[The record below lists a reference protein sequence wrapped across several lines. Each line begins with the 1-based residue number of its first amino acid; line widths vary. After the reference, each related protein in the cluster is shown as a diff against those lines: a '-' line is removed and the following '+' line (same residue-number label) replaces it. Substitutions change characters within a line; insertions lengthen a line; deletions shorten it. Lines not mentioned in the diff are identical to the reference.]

1 MLARPFILQAEMLA
15 RICPRIASLSE
26 NIRQKTSSRVDTR
39 LVSVA
44 SESDRG
50 SIPLLS
56 YILMASINVHY
67 REVVKVHVFEPRY
80 RWMLRQALPPLSR
93 H

>member
-26 NIRQKTSSRVDTR
+26 NTRQKTSSRVDTR

-56 YILMASINVHY
+56 YNMKAHA
-67 REVVKVHVFEPRY
+67 RPEHP
-80 RWMLRQALPPLSR
+80 ALPPTTAQR
-93 H
+93 KQ

>member
-56 YILMASINVHY
+56 YTGIGARMA
-67 REVVKVHVFEPRY
+67 RL
-80 RWMLRQALPPLSR
+80 LRPIYQSSTTGTSCR
-93 H
+93 I

>member
-1 MLARPFILQAEMLA
+1 MQARPFILQAEMLA

-26 NIRQKTSSRVDTR
+26 NTRQKTSSRVDTR

-56 YILMASINVHY
+56 YRRCGTHFV
-67 REVVKVHVFEPRY
+67 
-80 RWMLRQALPPLSR
+80 
-93 H
+93 

>member
-26 NIRQKTSSRVDTR
+26 NTRHKTSSRVDTR

-56 YILMASINVHY
+56 YTPSATMGGTLRHRGLDRASPSSSCGASCVTDIIITY
-67 REVVKVHVFEPRY
+67 K
-80 RWMLRQALPPLSR
+80 
-93 H
+93 

>member
-56 YILMASINVHY
+56 YRRCGTHFV
-67 REVVKVHVFEPRY
+67 
-80 RWMLRQALPPLSR
+80 
-93 H
+93 

>member
-1 MLARPFILQAEMLA
+1 MLAKPFILQAEMLA

-56 YILMASINVHY
+56 YRRCGTHFV
-67 REVVKVHVFEPRY
+67 
-80 RWMLRQALPPLSR
+80 
-93 H
+93 

>member
-1 MLARPFILQAEMLA
+1 MLARPFSLQAETGKN
-15 RICPRIASLSE
+15 LSKNSKPKRE
-26 NIRQKTSSRVDTR
+26 HKTKTSSRVDTR

-56 YILMASINVHY
+56 YRRCGTHFV
-67 REVVKVHVFEPRY
+67 
-80 RWMLRQALPPLSR
+80 
-93 H
+93 

>member
-56 YILMASINVHY
+56 YTCSS
-67 REVVKVHVFEPRY
+67 F
-80 RWMLRQALPPLSR
+80 R
-93 H
+93 HTCRGQEWATARDRTQTLCEDRKMGATTID

>member
-56 YILMASINVHY
+56 YNTQAHARASQ
-67 REVVKVHVFEPRY
+67 RY
-80 RWMLRQALPPLSR
+80 DQGLVDEFPPLGR
-93 H
+93 NID

>member
-1 MLARPFILQAEMLA
+1 MRAEAVARTWPCWPDPSFY
-15 RICPRIASLSE
+15 
-26 NIRQKTSSRVDTR
+26 RQNAGKNLPKNSKPKREYKTKTSSRVDTR

-56 YILMASINVHY
+56 YSATAV
-67 REVVKVHVFEPRY
+67 PRH
-80 RWMLRQALPPLSR
+80 LSAR
-93 H
+93 RFFRGI

>member
-56 YILMASINVHY
+56 YN
-67 REVVKVHVFEPRY
+67 EPCNNSKSGRGGIIQPP
-80 RWMLRQALPPLSR
+80 RQ
-93 H
+93 

>member
-1 MLARPFILQAEMLA
+1 MLARPFILQAEMLS

-26 NIRQKTSSRVDTR
+26 NTRHKTSSRVDTR

-56 YILMASINVHY
+56 YIKTTQLLI
-67 REVVKVHVFEPRY
+67 
-80 RWMLRQALPPLSR
+80 L
-93 H
+93 

>member
-56 YILMASINVHY
+56 YNGAWLSAV
-67 REVVKVHVFEPRY
+67 RDV
-80 RWMLRQALPPLSR
+80 LSR
-93 H
+93 RNPAARVWRA